1 MITANQLSKV
11 ECNVCN
17 FIAQQP
23 SKAQEGRWVTDNFLS
38 LAHSSIPVGLLND
51 FGCVL
56 GFVVV
61 R

>member
-11 ECNVCN
+11 ECNVRN

-23 SKAQEGRWVTDNFLS
+23 AKAQEGRWVADNFLG
-38 LAHSSIPVGLLND
+38 LAHSAIPVGLLND

-56 GFVVV
+56 GFAVL
-61 R
+61 